1 MLCVV
6 DKSDYSLKIFFLKKK
21 KLGIHLCFLRCV
33 SNVQSIKVKNQVQVK
48 KDQNC
53 RQKDIISRINRIK
66 RGDLMKAEGMAVTKR
81 TDGTRWR
88 GNKFTVHYKSSVLV
102 SHNSGLVT

>member
-1 MLCVV
+1 M
-6 DKSDYSLKIFFLKKK
+6 
-21 KLGIHLCFLRCV
+21 FLRCL

-53 RQKDIISRINRIK
+53 RQKDIISHINR
-66 RGDLMKAEGMAVTKR
+66 GDVMTVEGLAVTR
-81 TDGTRWR
+81 VERADGTRWR
-88 GNKFTVHYKSSVLV
+88 GNKFTVHYKSSVLD